1 MKNFYSVVV
10 MSAGLLFS
18 SWLMAAPEITVYKSS
33 TCTCCS
39 KWVTHLEK
47 NGFKVNAIDVKDVVQ
62 YKIKYGVTPQLASCH
77 TGIIEGYAIEG
88 HVPAADIKRL
98 LKEKPTDIIGLSV
111 PKMPVGTPGM
121 EHPTRKDPYKVI
133 SFDKDGKGSVF
144 SEYKN
149 Y

>member
-1 MKNFYSVVV
+1 MKIFYSVII

-18 SWLMAAPEITVYKSS
+18 SWLMAAPEITVYKSA
-33 TCTCCS
+33 TCGCCK
-39 KWVTHLEK
+39 KWVSHLEE
-47 NGFKVNAIDVKDVVQ
+47 NGFKVNAINVKDVIPH
-62 YKIKYGVTPQLASCH
+62 KIKHGVTPQLASCH
-77 TGIIEGYAIEG
+77 TAVIDGYTIEG

-98 LKEKPTDIIGLSV
+98 LKEKPKNIVGLSV

-121 EHPTRKDPYKVI
+121 EHPTRKDPYKVL
-133 SFDKDGKGSVF
+133 SFDKQGKSSVF